1 MGCDVKILIS
11 GGAKNGKSMHA
22 QKIAKAMSVEYDVP
36 LYYVA
41 TMEPTDEE
49 DENRIKRHVQERA
62 GWGFT
67 TIEEPQKLV
76 KVFNE
81 RDKGFMAESDNAYN
95 LYNTDNANNSDN
107 ADNANYLDIKC
118 MGKPPVNP
126 KGVFLV
132 DSLTALLGNNMF
144 GKSGSMNLDCFDAV
158 WDDIYTFST
167 IASNIIM
174 VSDSIGCDGM
184 KFDEVTEA
192 YRMTLARLEREI
204 ASYYDR
210 VVEVSVGQIIEFK

>member
-1 MGCDVKILIS
+1 MKILIS
-11 GGAKNGKSMHA
+11 GGAKNGKSMYA

-49 DENRIKRHVQERA
+49 DENRIKRHVQDRA

-67 TIEEPQKLV
+67 TIEEPHKLV
-76 KVFNE
+76 NVFSE
-81 RDKGFMAESDNAYN
+81 RDKGFMAESDNADN
-95 LYNTDNANNSDN
+95 LYNTDN

-144 GKSGSMNLDCFDAV
+144 GKNGSMNLDCFDDV
-158 WDDIYTFST
+158 RDDIYRFSMT
-167 IASNIIM
+167 ASNIVM
-174 VSDSIGCDGM
+174 VSDAIGCDGM
-184 KFDEVTEA
+184 KFDKVTEA

-210 VVEVSVGQIIEFK
+210 VTEVSVGQIIEWK

>member
-11 GGAKNGKSMHA
+11 GGAKNGKSMYA

-49 DENRIKRHVQERA
+49 DENRIKRHVQDRA

-67 TIEEPQKLV
+67 TIEEPHKLV
-76 KVFNE
+76 NVFSE
-81 RDKGFMAESDNAYN
+81 RDKGFMAESDNADN
-95 LYNTDNANNSDN
+95 LHNTDNANNSDN
-107 ADNANYLDIKC
+107 ADNADDVDIKC
-118 MGKPPVNP
+118 MGKTPVNP

-144 GKSGSMNLDCFDAV
+144 GKNGSMNLDCFDDV
-158 WDDIYTFST
+158 RDDIYTFST
-167 IASNIIM
+167 IASNIVM
-174 VSDSIGCDGM
+174 VSDSIGCDGII
-184 KFDEVTEA
+184 FDQITEA
-192 YRMTLARLEREI
+192 YRESLARLEREI

-210 VVEVSVGQIIEFK
+210 VTEVSVGQIIDFK

>member
-11 GGAKNGKSMHA
+11 GGAKNGKSMYA

-49 DENRIKRHVQERA
+49 DENRIKRHVQDRA

-67 TIEEPQKLV
+67 TIEEPKKLIN
-76 KVFNE
+76 VFDA
-81 RDKGFMAESDNAYN
+81 RDIGFMTEVDNADN
-95 LYNTDNANNSDN
+95 VYNTDDANNTDN

-118 MGKPPVNP
+118 MGKPPINP
-126 KGVFLV
+126 NGVFLV

-144 GKSGSMNLDCFDAV
+144 GKNGSMKLDCFDDV
-158 WDDIYTFST
+158 RDDIYAFST
-167 IASNIIM
+167 IASNIVM
-174 VSDSIGCDGM
+174 VSDSIGCDGII
-184 KFDEVTEA
+184 FDQITEA
-192 YRMTLARLEREI
+192 YRESLARLEREI

-210 VVEVSVGQIIEFK
+210 VTEVSVGQIIDFK

>member
-11 GGAKNGKSMHA
+11 GGAKNGKSMYA

-49 DENRIKRHVQERA
+49 DENRIKRHVQDRA

-67 TIEEPQKLV
+67 TIEEAHKLV
-76 KVFNE
+76 NVFSE
-81 RDKGFMAESDNAYN
+81 RDKGFMAESDNADN
-95 LYNTDNANNSDN
+95 LYNANNSDN
-107 ADNANYLDIKC
+107 ADDVDIKC
-118 MGKPPVNP
+118 MEEKVVNP

-144 GKSGSMNLDCFDAV
+144 GKNGSMNLDCFDAV
-158 WDDIYTFST
+158 WDDIYRFSMT
-167 IASNIIM
+167 ASNIVM
-174 VSDSIGCDGM
+174 VSDAIGCDGM

-192 YRMTLARLEREI
+192 YRMTLARLEREL

-210 VVEVSVGQIIEFK
+210 VTEVSVGQIIEWK